1 MAKPFSFD
9 NAAFHFMRADG
20 PEGFLLRYLI
30 AYAIGIAVLAILS
43 FYALRPILQAYV
55 QAFAMMS
62 QGASE
67 AQIERALGESILGN
81 LGRVGLGYLAML
93 LVYAAFWSMM
103 ESAVLRRY
111 IREEGFS
118 IGWGDD
124 EWRMLVIGLIWM
136 VSFFVAYVA
145 LILASVI
152 LIAPVGVMAG
162 DNIALMGMWGT
173 IVVIALLAVWLYF
186 AVRLSAA
193 GALTIR
199 DRKVAFFDAWGAT
212 KGRFWP
218 LLGAFI
224 ILGLMLYVGIL
235 VLYFVGAFAVL
246 GAAMSGMDLAQLE
259 QNPDAMFSAF
269 ASPAVWIPLV
279 LIYFAMLLYQGFWQ
293 YAWAG
298 IPALTAKTDPRTGG
312 MHDAAD
318 SF

>member
-136 VSFFVAYVA
+136 VSFFVAYIA

-298 IPALTAKTDPRTGG
+298 IPALTVKTDPRTGG

>member
-136 VSFFVAYVA
+136 VSFLVAYIA

-173 IVVIALLAVWLYF
+173 IVVIALFAVWLYF

-269 ASPAVWIPLV
+269 ASAPFGP
-279 LIYFAMLLYQGFWQ
+279 QT
-293 YAWAG
+293 
-298 IPALTAKTDPRTGG
+298 P
-312 MHDAAD
+312 
-318 SF
+318 